1 MNTTVTPRE
10 LTAEERQ
17 FLIDTLFRE
26 RCSCVIRSGD
36 VIRIFRERGVKDLFR
51 LLKEEPA
58 MLRGAFIAD
67 KVVGKAA
74 AALMLLGG
82 VRELFADVISHSA
95 LELLARY
102 RVRVS
107 YTVAVDHIINRTRTG
122 WCPMEIRCRE
132 CTTADECLEQIED
145 FMKTLPS

>member
-26 RCSCVIRSGD
+26 RCSCVIRCGD
-36 VIRIFRERGVKDLFR
+36 EIRIFRERGVKDLYR
-51 LLKEEPA
+51 LLRQEPSF
-58 MLRGAFIAD
+58 LRGAFIAD

-74 AALMLLGG
+74 ASLMVLGG
-82 VRELFADVISHSA
+82 VHELFADVISHPA

-102 RVRVS
+102 RMRVS
-107 YTVAVDHIINRTRTG
+107 YTVAVDHIINRAGTD
-122 WCPMEIRCRE
+122 WCPLEIRCKE
-132 CTTADECLEQIED
+132 CETADECLGKIET
-145 FMKTLPS
+145 FLKSQS

>member
-1 MNTTVTPRE
+1 
-10 LTAEERQ
+10 
-17 FLIDTLFRE
+17 
-26 RCSCVIRSGD
+26 
-36 VIRIFRERGVKDLFR
+36 
-51 LLKEEPA
+51 

-74 AALMLLGG
+74 AALMVLGG

>member
-51 LLKEEPA
+51 LLKEEPV

-74 AALMLLGG
+74 AALMVLGG
-82 VRELFADVISHSA
+82 VLMDCIFWPGHQEECRNELILR
-95 LELLARY
+95 LE
-102 RVRVS
+102 
-107 YTVAVDHIINRTRTG
+107 IIKHG
-122 WCPMEIRCRE
+122 
-132 CTTADECLEQIED
+132 CTAETSG
-145 FMKTLPS
+145 PRR

>member
-51 LLKEEPA
+51 LLKEEPV

-67 KVVGKAA
+67 KVVGEAA
-74 AALMLLGG
+74 AALMVLGG

>member
-51 LLKEEPA
+51 LLKEEPV

-74 AALMLLGG
+74 AALMVLGG